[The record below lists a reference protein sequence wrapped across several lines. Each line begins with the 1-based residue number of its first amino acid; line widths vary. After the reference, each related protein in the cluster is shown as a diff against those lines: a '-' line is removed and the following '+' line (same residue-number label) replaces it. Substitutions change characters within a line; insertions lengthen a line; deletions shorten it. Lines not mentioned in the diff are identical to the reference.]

1 MSNPPAGFN
10 FITGFKEWKWFGMI
24 RQIEI
29 NTRHFQVDLMK
40 ISVVFEG
47 RLIARAFESDTEAKA
62 GLCDGAACIAWMSQT
77 VENRKFS

>member
-1 MSNPPAGFN
+1 M
-10 FITGFKEWKWFGMI
+10 
-24 RQIEI
+24 
-29 NTRHFQVDLMK
+29 FQDDLMK

-47 RLIARAFESDTEAKA
+47 RLIAWDLESDTVVKA

>member
-1 MSNPPAGFN
+1 M
-10 FITGFKEWKWFGMI
+10 
-24 RQIEI
+24 
-29 NTRHFQVDLMK
+29 FQDDLMK

-47 RLIARAFESDTEAKA
+47 RLIAWDLESDTVAKA

>member
-1 MSNPPAGFN
+1 
-10 FITGFKEWKWFGMI
+10 
-24 RQIEI
+24 
-29 NTRHFQVDLMK
+29 MK
-40 ISVVFEG
+40 ISVVFKG